1 MKRLLAILTAL
12 IFLSTSLT
20 AYAAPPQEDINQ
32 LLSELGWTPEDL
44 TEYLDYY
51 ELTLDDFDTVEELRV
66 MMGTPLT
73 DETLVQ
79 LLADYEMTR
88 AELDT
93 LLAGFGETVDD
104 YWFVED
110 LDLSVDFY
118 QNHDEYMEEAEDF
131 LATMG
136 LTENEVDAFFN
147 HLMALDETALESQM
161 EAISS
166 RLEPYL
172 ALDPESGLTPE
183 QIEDLGKAWTEMMA
197 MLKIDAKY
205 YIEDASGD
213 RRRVAI
219 NELLAMET
227 FNQDA
232 LFIELFD
239 DQGTL
244 LLDMRLT
251 EEMMSPEYVLEG
263 AEELAAVGELAG
275 ELTNLKHMLPF
286 K

>member
-1 MKRLLAILTAL
+1 MKKITGFVFVFLLI
-12 IFLSTSLT
+12 SSSLVT
-20 AYAAPPQEDINQ
+20 YAAPPQEDVNQ
-32 LLSELGWTPEDL
+32 LLAELGWTPEEL

-51 ELTLDDFDTVEELRV
+51 ELTLDDFETADDLRV

-73 DETLVQ
+73 DETLAQ

-88 AELDT
+88 AELDE

-110 LDLSVDFY
+110 LDVSIDFY
-118 QNHDEYMEEAEDF
+118 KNHDTYMEEAEDF

-147 HLMALDETALESQM
+147 HLMALDETELETQM
-161 EAISS
+161 DLISA
-166 RLEPYL
+166 RIEPYL
-172 ALDPESGLTPE
+172 ELDPEAELSPAQVEKLGLVWS
-183 QIEDLGKAWTEMMA
+183 DMMT
-197 MLKIDAKY
+197 MLKINPKY
-205 YIEDASGD
+205 YIEDVSGK
-213 RRRVAI
+213 RRSVSF
-219 NELLAMET
+219 NELLSMKT
-227 FNQDA
+227 FNEAA

-244 LLDMRLT
+244 LLDMRLS
-251 EEMMSPEYVLEG
+251 EEMMAHEYVLEG
-263 AEELAAVGELAG
+263 AEELADVGELAG
-275 ELTNLKHMLPF
+275 ELTNLKHMLPG